1 MELPNGTGHKT
12 LDDWRR
18 QIDAL
23 DTELLRLLNQ
33 RAAIA
38 CEIASIKVASGLP
51 AYDGNRERQVLAR
64 VVEKNTGPLDQ
75 QSVTDIFSGI
85 IRETRRLGTQRM
97 EAASEIP
104 DPELCRRGGI
114 PTVFGNCRR
123 SAVAFSEEEVVC
135 HERFVLSRYAL
146 R

>member
-1 MELPNGTGHKT
+1 MDQKTDHQIFIDEKT
-12 LDDWRR
+12 LDDCRR

-23 DTELLRLLNQ
+23 DSELLRLLNQ

-64 VVEKNTGPLDQ
+64 VIEKNTGPLDD

-97 EAASEIP
+97 EEQKQERSVESQRRQVV
-104 DPELCRRGGI
+104 DVFSSNPE
-114 PTVFGNCRR
+114 P
-123 SAVAFSEEEVVC
+123 
-135 HERFVLSRYAL
+135 
-146 R
+146 

>member
-1 MELPNGTGHKT
+1 MDQNIDQPTVNGHKT

-18 QIDAL
+18 EIDAL
-23 DTELLRLLNQ
+23 DAELLRLLNQ

-38 CEIASIKVASGLP
+38 CEIASIKVASSLP

-97 EAASEIP
+97 QEQN
-104 DPELCRRGGI
+104 G
-114 PTVFGNCRR
+114 R
-123 SAVAFSEEEVVC
+123 SAITVQEQ
-135 HERFVLSRYAL
+135 
-146 R
+146 

>member
-1 MELPNGTGHKT
+1 MDLQNGTGDKT

-23 DTELLRLLNQ
+23 DSELLRLINQ

-75 QSVTDIFSGI
+75 QSVIDIFSGI

-97 EAASEIP
+97 QAASEIP
-104 DPELCRRGGI
+104 NPELAEGEGSLQSS
-114 PTVFGNCRR
+114 G
-123 SAVAFSEEEVVC
+123 AVEHKHLHSEK
-135 HERFVLSRYAL
+135 RKSFP
-146 R
+146 

>member
-1 MELPNGTGHKT
+1 MDHETVNGEKT
-12 LDDWRR
+12 LDGWRR

-38 CEIASIKVASGLP
+38 CEVASIKVASGLP

-64 VVEKNTGPLDQ
+64 VVERNTGPLDE
-75 QSVTDIFSGI
+75 QSVTVIFSGI

-97 EAASEIP
+97 EEASEIP
-104 DPELCRRGGI
+104 NPELAEGEESLQASGAAGRQD
-114 PTVFGNCRR
+114 VH
-123 SAVAFSEEEVVC
+123 SEK
-135 HERFVLSRYAL
+135 RKSFP
-146 R
+146 

>member
-1 MELPNGTGHKT
+1 MGLQNVTGHKT
-12 LDDWRR
+12 LDDWRG

-23 DTELLRLLNQ
+23 DAELLRLLNQ

-104 DPELCRRGGI
+104 TLSFTEGEGSL
-114 PTVFGNCRR
+114 R
-123 SAVAFSEEEVVC
+123 SSGSARHQPLHSEKGKS
-135 HERFVLSRYAL
+135 FP
-146 R
+146 

>member
-1 MELPNGTGHKT
+1 MDQQTDQPTVTGDKS

-23 DTELLRLLNQ
+23 DAELLRLLNQ

-64 VVEKNTGPLDQ
+64 VAEQNTGPLDQ
-75 QSVTDIFSGI
+75 QSVTDIFAGI

-97 EAASEIP
+97 QVASEIP
-104 DPELCRRGGI
+104 NPELAEGEGSLQASGAAEHQHLNSTKRKS
-114 PTVFGNCRR
+114 FQ
-123 SAVAFSEEEVVC
+123 
-135 HERFVLSRYAL
+135 
-146 R
+146 

>member
-1 MELPNGTGHKT
+1 MDQQTANGHKS

-38 CEIASIKVASGLP
+38 CEIAAIKVARGLP

-64 VVEKNTGPLDQ
+64 VVENNSGPLDQ
-75 QSVTDIFSGI
+75 QSVTDIFAGI

-97 EAASEIP
+97 QAASKIP
-104 DPELCRRGGI
+104 NPELAEGEGSLQSS
-114 PTVFGNCRR
+114 G
-123 SAVAFSEEEVVC
+123 VVG
-135 HERFVLSRYAL
+135 HEDVHSKKTKSFT
-146 R
+146 

>member
-1 MELPNGTGHKT
+1 MNQPTITGDKT

-38 CEIASIKVASGLP
+38 CEVASIKVASGLP

-64 VVEKNTGPLDQ
+64 VVERNTGPLDE
-75 QSVTDIFSGI
+75 QSVTDIFAEI

-97 EAASEIP
+97 QEQSGEAAQRVQRSTN
-104 DPELCRRGGI
+104 GG
-114 PTVFGNCRR
+114 
-123 SAVAFSEEEVVC
+123 
-135 HERFVLSRYAL
+135 
-146 R
+146 

>member
-1 MELPNGTGHKT
+1 MNQQTDQPTVNGHKT
-12 LDDWRR
+12 LDDCRR
-18 QIDAL
+18 QIDTL
-23 DTELLRLLNQ
+23 DADLLRLVNQ

-75 QSVTDIFSGI
+75 QSVTDIFAGI

-97 EAASEIP
+97 QAVLKSRPSFAEGEEALPSSGTAGDQHLPSEK
-104 DPELCRRGGI
+104 RK
-114 PTVFGNCRR
+114 
-123 SAVAFSEEEVVC
+123 
-135 HERFVLSRYAL
+135 
-146 R
+146 

>member
-1 MELPNGTGHKT
+1 MDQKTDHQIVIGEKT

-33 RAAIA
+33 RASIA

-64 VVEKNTGPLDQ
+64 VAEKNTGPLDK
-75 QSVTDIFSGI
+75 QSVTDIFAGI

-97 EAASEIP
+97 DEQQSAASK
-104 DPELCRRGGI
+104 
-114 PTVFGNCRR
+114 
-123 SAVAFSEEEVVC
+123 
-135 HERFVLSRYAL
+135 
-146 R
+146 

>member
-1 MELPNGTGHKT
+1 MDQNTDHQTVTGDKT
-12 LDDWRR
+12 LDDWRS

-23 DTELLRLLNQ
+23 DSELLRLLNQ

-85 IRETRRLGTQRM
+85 IRETRRLGTLRM
-97 EAASEIP
+97 EEQ
-104 DPELCRRGGI
+104 
-114 PTVFGNCRR
+114 
-123 SAVAFSEEEVVC
+123 SEEAAVGVQ
-135 HERFVLSRYAL
+135 RPATSS
-146 R
+146 

>member
-1 MELPNGTGHKT
+1 MGLQNVTGDKT
-12 LDDWRR
+12 LDGWRG

-64 VVEKNTGPLDQ
+64 VVEKNTGPLDE

-97 EAASEIP
+97 QEASEIP
-104 DPELCRRGGI
+104 NPELAQGEGSLQSSGAAGHHDLHAAKRKSF
-114 PTVFGNCRR
+114 P
-123 SAVAFSEEEVVC
+123 
-135 HERFVLSRYAL
+135 
-146 R
+146 

>member
-1 MELPNGTGHKT
+1 MDHQIFIDEKT
-12 LDDWRR
+12 LDDCRR

-23 DTELLRLLNQ
+23 DSELLRLLNQ

-64 VVEKNTGPLDQ
+64 VIEKNTGPLDD

-97 EAASEIP
+97 EEQKQERSVESQRRQVV
-104 DPELCRRGGI
+104 DVFSSNPE
-114 PTVFGNCRR
+114 P
-123 SAVAFSEEEVVC
+123 
-135 HERFVLSRYAL
+135 
-146 R
+146 

>member
-1 MELPNGTGHKT
+1 MDQQTNHQSANGDKT

-23 DTELLRLLNQ
+23 DSELLRLLNQ

-38 CEIASIKVASGLP
+38 CEIAAIKVASGLP

-64 VVEKNTGPLDQ
+64 MAEQNTGPLDQ
-75 QSVTDIFSGI
+75 QSITDIFAGI

-97 EAASEIP
+97 QEQSAS
-104 DPELCRRGGI
+104 L
-114 PTVFGNCRR
+114 
-123 SAVAFSEEEVVC
+123 
-135 HERFVLSRYAL
+135 
-146 R
+146 

>member
-1 MELPNGTGHKT
+1 MDQQPGQQTANGGKT

-23 DTELLRLLNQ
+23 DSELLRLLNQ

-64 VVEKNTGPLDQ
+64 VAEQNTGPLDQ
-75 QSVTDIFSGI
+75 QSITDIFAGI

-104 DPELCRRGGI
+104 NPELAEGEG
-114 PTVFGNCRR
+114 TLHSSGATGQQHLH
-123 SAVAFSEEEVVC
+123 SAKRKSFP
-135 HERFVLSRYAL
+135 
-146 R
+146 

>member
-1 MELPNGTGHKT
+1 MDHSSVNGDKT
-12 LDDWRR
+12 LDGWRR

-23 DTELLRLLNQ
+23 DSELLRLLNQ

-64 VVEKNTGPLDQ
+64 VIEKNTGPLDD

-97 EAASEIP
+97 EEQKQERSVESQRRQVV
-104 DPELCRRGGI
+104 DVFSSNPE
-114 PTVFGNCRR
+114 P
-123 SAVAFSEEEVVC
+123 
-135 HERFVLSRYAL
+135 
-146 R
+146 

>member
-1 MELPNGTGHKT
+1 MGLQTAKGDKT

-23 DTELLRLLNQ
+23 DCELLRLLNQ

-38 CEIASIKVASGLP
+38 CEIAAIKVASGLP

-64 VVEKNTGPLDQ
+64 VAEQNTGPLDQ
-75 QSVTDIFSGI
+75 QSVTDIFAGI

-97 EAASEIP
+97 EEVSAIP
-104 DPELCRRGGI
+104 NPEFAEGEGTLHSSGATGEEHLH
-114 PTVFGNCRR
+114 
-123 SAVAFSEEEVVC
+123 SAKRKPFP
-135 HERFVLSRYAL
+135 
-146 R
+146 